1 MKPFILFLLISPILL
16 SAQVPNGGF
25 ENWDSVGT
33 HLYPTGWGVNSGL
46 DEFSY
51 SVRKSSDAPI
61 GDYALHLS
69 SEDLHPQACFSY
81 VYTYFSNPFDGE
93 NSQVFSFYYKSIP
106 WDERIPPFL
115 RLSWT
120 FYKDGRLQL
129 TNFEWEPPIGGAKEY
144 EKVEIEL
151 PVNDYDLMFFGILGS
166 AAMSPVDGC
175 SGFTDSWIDG
185 IEISEVVSTGE
196 ISESEFRILGNPVGD
211 WLRIDS
217 DQMPQTLRVLD
228 LNGRSLLQ
236 DQKTQELQVDHL
248 APGLYLLDLRFE
260 NGSQQIEKWMKL

>member
-1 MKPFILFLLISPILL
+1 MKHLILLLLISPILL
-16 SAQVPNGGF
+16 SAQVANGGF
-25 ENWDSVGT
+25 ENWDSVGM
-33 HLYPTGWGVNSGL
+33 HLYPTGWDVNTGL

-69 SEDLHPQACFSY
+69 SRDLHPQDCFSY

-93 NSQVFSFYYKSIP
+93 NTQVFSFYYKSIP

-129 TNFEWEPPIGGAKEY
+129 ANFDWEPPIGGAKEY

-166 AAMSPVDGC
+166 AAISPVDGC

-185 IEISEVVSTGE
+185 IEISEVVSTSE
-196 ISESEFRILGNPVGD
+196 ISETKFRILGNPVSD
-211 WLRIDS
+211 QLRISTDKLPL
-217 DQMPQTLRVLD
+217 MLRVMD
-228 LNGRSLLQ
+228 LNGRILI
-236 DQKTQELQVDHL
+236 QKNNSQELQVDHL
-248 APGLYLLDLRFE
+248 APGMYLLELRFE
-260 NGSQQIEKWMKL
+260 NGRRQIEKWMKM